1 MIFTQPTGSIGGVP
15 SLGDDPLKP
24 VVAGDAQENL
34 SVRLD
39 LLGQSKGVF
48 AACRHQPFQK
58 MASRGEF
65 GSSEVVAVGWKL
77 SID

>member
-1 MIFTQPTGSIGGVP
+1 MIPSSPWSQAMRRRTSPSVSI
-15 SLGDDPLKP
+15 
-24 VVAGDAQENL
+24 
-34 SVRLD
+34 
-39 LLGQSKGVF
+39 LGQSKGVF